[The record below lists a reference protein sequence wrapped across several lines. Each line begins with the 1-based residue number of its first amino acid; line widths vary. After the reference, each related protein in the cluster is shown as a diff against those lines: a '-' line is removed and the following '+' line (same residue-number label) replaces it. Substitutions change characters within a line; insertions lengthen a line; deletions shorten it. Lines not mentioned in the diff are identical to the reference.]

1 MSHLIAPSILT
12 ANFLELRKEVEMV
25 NRSDADWIHLDIMDG
40 AFVPNISFGFH
51 IIRQIKSVAKKPLDA
66 HLMIMDPDRYLEEF
80 RDSGVDKLT
89 VHYEASIHLHR
100 TIQQI
105 KKLGMDAGVAIN
117 PHTPVHSLE
126 TILPEVDLVLNMTVN
141 PGFGAQSFIDSSFKK
156 IRELKMLI
164 RETGSKAL
172 IQVDGGVDL
181 KNIQSLVDAGVE
193 IFVVGNTIF
202 SAIDPSKVIHDL
214 KFLKRKSN
222 NRE

>member
-12 ANFLELRKEVEMV
+12 ANFLDLRKEVEMI

-40 AFVPNISFGFH
+40 VFVPNITFGFH
-51 IIRQIKSVAKKPLDA
+51 VIRQIKSVAKKPLDA
-66 HLMIMDPDRYLEEF
+66 HLMIVDPDRYLEEF

-117 PHTPVHSLE
+117 PHTSVHVLE

-141 PGFGAQSFIDSSFKK
+141 PGFGAQSFIGFSFEKIGALKK
-156 IRELKMLI
+156 LI

-172 IQVDGGVDL
+172 IQIDGGVDF
-181 KNIQSLVDAGVE
+181 KNIQSLVDAGVDV
-193 IFVVGNTIF
+193 FVVGNTVF
-202 SAIDPSKVIHDL
+202 GSDDPLTTIKRL
-214 KFLKRKSN
+214 KLLK
-222 NRE
+222 